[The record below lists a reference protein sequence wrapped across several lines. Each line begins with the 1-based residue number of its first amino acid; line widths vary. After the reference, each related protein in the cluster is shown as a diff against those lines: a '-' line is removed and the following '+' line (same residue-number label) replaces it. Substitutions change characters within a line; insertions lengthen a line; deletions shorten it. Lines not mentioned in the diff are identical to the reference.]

1 MATNRRQFLAA
12 SGVGIAA
19 AMAGCASN
27 AMSDDEGAPSTNGTG
42 SDDSDG
48 REITVSASGEVEAE
62 PDKATISVGVEARGE
77 TAEAVTDELA
87 AGAEQLRQA
96 FDDLEIPEEN
106 VEEGRYRVRPEPSR
120 DGESEV
126 IRGTHSFEVTL
137 EDVERVG
144 DVIDAAVEAGADD
157 IGRVNFT
164 LQEETRDQLRK
175 EAIDQ
180 ALANADDEAAYIAD
194 NRGVE
199 LAGTKSVTTS
209 DMQVHGVS
217 HAVGYSAGA
226 AEDAA
231 APRTEIDADPV
242 TVSASVTVT
251 YAFDEGA

>member
-1 MATNRRQFLAA
+1 MNRRQFLAA
-12 SGVGIAA
+12 SSVGVAA
-19 AMAGCASN
+19 AMAGCASSALN
-27 AMSDDEGAPSTNGTG
+27 DEEGAQSGDGPS
-42 SDDSDG
+42 SDG
-48 REITVSASGEVEAE
+48 GDREITVSASGEVESE
-62 PDKATISVGVEARGE
+62 PDRATVSVGVEARGE

-87 AGAEQLRQA
+87 AGAEQLRRA
-96 FDDLEIPEEN
+96 FEDLGISEDN
-106 VEEGRYRVRPEPSR
+106 VEEGRYRVRPVSNPNR
-120 DGESEV
+120 DGEVQE

-157 IGRVNFT
+157 IGRVDFT

-175 EAIDQ
+175 EAIDR
-180 ALANADDEAAYIAD
+180 ALTNADDEAEHIAD

-209 DMQVHGVS
+209 DVRVHGTS
-217 HAVGYSAGA
+217 HAVGYGAGA

-251 YAFDEGA
+251 YAFDEAA